1 MNKTATT
8 ERGGELMKL
17 TMSVLVKNHAGIL
30 YKVAGLFS
38 RRAYN
43 IHSLAVGTTSDPSVS
58 RMTIVVNGDE
68 EIFEQVEKQL
78 CKLIDVIQ
86 VKILPPGE
94 YIDRELIMLKV
105 NATAENR
112 SDIIQIADI
121 FGAKTVDVSHE
132 TLILEYANTTDQVN
146 RLESMLERY
155 GIRET
160 VRTGTIAIENAHV
173 MAAGQEEN

>member
-1 MNKTATT
+1 
-8 ERGGELMKL
+8 MKL

-43 IHSLAVGTTSDPSVS
+43 IHSLAVGTTSDPAVS

-68 EIFEQVEKQL
+68 DIFEQVEKQL

-86 VKILPPGE
+86 VKILTPGE
-94 YIDRELIMLKV
+94 FIDRELILLKV

-112 SDIIQIADI
+112 SDILQIADI

-132 TLILEYANTTDQVN
+132 TLILEFANTSEQVD
-146 RLESMLERY
+146 RLETMLERY
-155 GIRET
+155 GIYET

-173 MAAGQEEN
+173 MAAESEEN

>member
-1 MNKTATT
+1 
-8 ERGGELMKL
+8 MKL

-58 RMTIVVNGDE
+58 RMTIVVDGDE

-86 VKILPPGE
+86 VKILTPGE
-94 YIDRELIMLKV
+94 FIDRELIMLKV
-105 NATAENR
+105 RATAENR
-112 SDIIQIADI
+112 SDILQIADI
-121 FGAKTVDVSHE
+121 YGAKTVDVSHE
-132 TLILEYANTTDQVN
+132 TLILEYADTSEQVN

-155 GIRET
+155 GICET
-160 VRTGTIAIENAHV
+160 VRTGTIAIENAHM
-173 MAAGQEEN
+173 MAAETEQEENR